1 MRPERKA
8 PVRLARLVAAGL
20 LLALVAAAVL
30 PLVGSTRID
39 YARAFAGLSPD
50 KEILFQARLPR
61 VLLGL
66 LVGGALA
73 VAGVLFQALVRDAL
87 ADPYVLGVAGGASVG
102 AVLAI
107 CFGWSRWAGF
117 SAITVSAWAGAG
129 VVLLLVVAIASRGNR
144 MSSFTLLLAGI
155 TLNSICAAVL
165 LLLHNLADFGQS
177 FVVLRWLMGSLEPVG
192 YSTLAWLAAVVG
204 TAVLV
209 TFRRAREWNLLA
221 VGEEWAMARG
231 ISPGRSLLVGFLV
244 GSLITAAV
252 TALAGPI
259 AFVGLIV
266 PHALRLRIGADH
278 RLLVPAAF
286 FGGGVFLALCDT
298 VARVALAPAEIPVGV
313 ITALLGGPF
322 FIWLLGSR
330 RRSLWL

>member
-1 MRPERKA
+1 MKPERPA
-8 PVRLARLVAAGL
+8 TVRLGRLVAAGL
-20 LLALVAAAVL
+20 VLALVAAAVL
-30 PLVGSTRID
+30 PLVGSARID
-39 YARAFAGLSPD
+39 YGRAFAGLSPD

-117 SAITVSAWAGAG
+117 SAITVSAWVGAA
-129 VVLLLVVAIASRGNR
+129 VVLLLVVGIASQGNR

-155 TLNSICAAVL
+155 TLNSICAALL

-192 YSTLAWLAAVVG
+192 YRTLAWLAAVVG
-204 TAVLV
+204 AAVLV
-209 TFRRAREWNLLA
+209 AFHRAREWNLLA

-231 ISPGRSLLVGFLV
+231 VSPARSLLVGFLT

-266 PHALRLRIGADH
+266 PHALRLRVGADH

-286 FGGGVFLALCDT
+286 FAGGVFLALCDT